1 MDTNKSLPAHSLSHM
16 FEFIVNKIL
25 FLFQL
30 YKRNYSL
37 DANMNK
43 AIPNGM
49 RANYP
54 LQAHEMSTEL

>member
-1 MDTNKSLPAHSLSHM
+1 M
-16 FEFIVNKIL
+16 FESIVNQIL

-30 YKRNYSL
+30 HKRNYSL

>member
-1 MDTNKSLPAHSLSHM
+1 M
-16 FEFIVNKIL
+16 FESIVNQIL

-30 YKRNYSL
+30 HKRNYSL
-37 DANMNK
+37 EGNMNK
-43 AIPNGM
+43 SIPNGM